1 MSYIGANDL
10 VFNNNKVDG
19 IFGGG
24 FSVNSIM
31 MKNGISPIMTLNTNS
46 QKGTGSQ
53 KGGFTENK
61 VSDIFGGLAVPAYAY
76 YNNGGSTSKSNS
88 YKHRH
93 DDSDIED
100 DVIDDDL
107 HDKLLGLVKEHESR
121 LTQEERK
128 MKKTRK
134 NKNRK
139 NKNATTKKYITRDIL
154 DVKR

>member
-1 MSYIGANDL
+1 MSYIGASDL

-31 MKNGISPIMTLNTNS
+31 MKNGMSPIMTLNTNS

-53 KGGFTENK
+53 KGGSTENK
-61 VSDIFGGLAVPAYAY
+61 VSDMFGGLAVPAYAY

-88 YKHRH
+88 YKNREH
-93 DDSDIED
+93 DSDSED

-107 HDKLLGLVKEHESR
+107 HEKLIGLVKEHESR

-128 MKKTRK
+128 RKKTRK
-134 NKNRK
+134 NKK
-139 NKNATTKKYITRDIL
+139 NKNATTKKYIKKDIL
-154 DVKR
+154 DLKR

>member
-53 KGGFTENK
+53 KGGSTENK
-61 VSDIFGGLAVPAYAY
+61 VSDMFGGLAVPAYAY

-88 YKHRH
+88 YKNREN
-93 DDSDIED
+93 DNDIED

-134 NKNRK
+134 NKK
-139 NKNATTKKYITRDIL
+139 NKNATTKRYIKKDIL

>member
-31 MKNGISPIMTLNTNS
+31 MKNGMSPIMTLNTNS
-46 QKGTGSQ
+46 QKGGS
-53 KGGFTENK
+53 TENK
-61 VSDIFGGLAVPAYAY
+61 VSDMFGGLAVPAYAY
-76 YNNGGSTSKSNS
+76 YNNGGSASKSNS
-88 YKHRH
+88 YKNRENNS
-93 DDSDIED
+93 DSED

>member
-46 QKGTGSQ
+46 QKGGS
-53 KGGFTENK
+53 TENK
-61 VSDIFGGLAVPAYAY
+61 VSDMFGGLAVPAYAY
-76 YNNGGSTSKSNS
+76 YNNGGSASKSNS
-88 YKHRH
+88 YKNRENNS
-93 DDSDIED
+93 DSED

>member
-1 MSYIGANDL
+1 MSYIGASDL

-31 MKNGISPIMTLNTNS
+31 MKNGMSPIMTLNANS
-46 QKGTGSQ
+46 QKGGS
-53 KGGFTENK
+53 TENK

-76 YNNGGSTSKSNS
+76 YNGGSASKSNS
-88 YKHRH
+88 YQTRE
-93 DDSDIED
+93 DDSDSED

-107 HDKLLGLVKEHESR
+107 HEKLIGLVKEHESR

-128 MKKTRK
+128 RKKTRK
-134 NKNRK
+134 NKK
-139 NKNATTKKYITRDIL
+139 NKNTITKKYIKKDML

>member
-1 MSYIGANDL
+1 MSYIGAGDL

-31 MKNGISPIMTLNTNS
+31 MKNGMSPIMTLNTNG

-53 KGGFTENK
+53 KGGYTENK
-61 VSDIFGGLAVPAYAY
+61 VSDMFGGLAVPAYAY
-76 YNNGGSTSKSNS
+76 YNIGGSISKSNS
-88 YKHRH
+88 YKNREN
-93 DDSDIED
+93 DSDSED

-107 HDKLLGLVKEHESR
+107 HEKLIGLVKEHESR

-134 NKNRK
+134 NKK
-139 NKNATTKKYITRDIL
+139 NKNTTTKKYIKKDIL

>member
-1 MSYIGANDL
+1 MSYIGASDL

-31 MKNGISPIMTLNTNS
+31 MKNGISPIMTLNSNS
-46 QKGTGSQ
+46 QKGGS
-53 KGGFTENK
+53 TENK

-88 YKHRH
+88 YQNRK
-93 DDSDIED
+93 DDSDSED

-107 HDKLLGLVKEHESR
+107 HEKLIGLVKEHESR

-134 NKNRK
+134 NKK
-139 NKNATTKKYITRDIL
+139 NKNTTTKKYIKKDIL
-154 DVKR
+154 DLNR

>member
-31 MKNGISPIMTLNTNS
+31 MKNGMSPIMTLNTNG

-53 KGGFTENK
+53 KGGSTENK
-61 VSDIFGGLAVPAYAY
+61 VSDMFGGLAVPAYAY
-76 YNNGGSTSKSNS
+76 YNNGGSASKSNS
-88 YKHRH
+88 YKNRENNS
-93 DDSDIED
+93 DSED

-134 NKNRK
+134 NRK
-139 NKNATTKKYITRDIL
+139 NKNTTTKRYIKRDIL

>member
-1 MSYIGANDL
+1 MSYIGASDL
-10 VFNNNKVDG
+10 VYNNKDG
-19 IFGGG
+19 IYSGG
-24 FSVNSIM
+24 FNVQSIM
-31 MKNGISPIMTLNTNS
+31 MKGGISPIMTINNNING
-46 QKGTGSQ
+46 QTGGS
-53 KGGFTENK
+53 K

-76 YNNGGSTSKSNS
+76 YNNGGSTSKINS
-88 YKHRH
+88 YKNRQQ
-93 DDSDIED
+93 DSDSED

-107 HDKLLGLVKEHESR
+107 HEKLIGLVKEHESR

-139 NKNATTKKYITRDIL
+139 NKNATTKKYIKRDIL